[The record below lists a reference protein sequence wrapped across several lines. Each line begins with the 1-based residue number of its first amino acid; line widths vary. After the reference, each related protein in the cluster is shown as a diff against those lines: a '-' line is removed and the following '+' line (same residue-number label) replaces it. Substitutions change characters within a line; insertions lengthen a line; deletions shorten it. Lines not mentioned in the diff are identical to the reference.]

1 MIEEWFCWNDFREIQ
16 VLGVLISLQSLLD
29 DPNCDSPANSEAAT
43 LYTKN
48 RNRYDELVNVCV
60 RDSWVF
66 EENWLHILPFG
77 LEKADETAAAPGL
90 ADARAE
96 AKEVLDSVK
105 KRRVGA

>member
-1 MIEEWFCWNDFREIQ
+1 
-16 VLGVLISLQSLLD
+16 LGVLISLQSLLD
-29 DPNCDSPANSEAAT
+29 DPNCDSPANSEAAA

-66 EENWLHILPFG
+66 DENWLHILPFG